1 MRVAVQSIVSARE
14 FGAIVSARVA
24 DDGHPLLGQTI
35 RVKIFGAIAPTIGE
49 TWDVDGE
56 IKDTQWGRQV
66 DAARA
71 VRVLPTGKLVVDFL
85 AAHAPGVGPERAQRL
100 WTHFGM
106 DLTRALGDA
115 DNLDEIARVLAPDR
129 PNLAPRLA
137 TACIAA
143 WQDAEVEAAT
153 VMWLTEKGV
162 DDVAVA
168 RRVAQILGEDAV
180 PRLNDNPYCL
190 VPLLSWARV
199 DALGLKLLAE
209 SGCAD
214 PERDPRRLIG
224 AVDAAV
230 KAAIAD
236 GHTAGDLQ
244 DLAAATGRLLG
255 DSELAARALSAGE
268 SASAYWLADGGG
280 WRAPGAG
287 QLEDNLI
294 ERLRAV
300 LNSTPELRLPSKNAL
315 ASRLAR
321 FESQGRRL
329 HPEQQT
335 AILRAL
341 ESPLAC
347 LSGGAG
353 VGKTTTTKAI
363 CDLWEDF
370 GGKVILAAVAGK
382 AALRLSRAT
391 GRLAMTAFRLL
402 RGCEEEDEEK
412 RTRIDGRTLVIIDE
426 ASMLDL
432 PSAAALVN
440 QFEDGARLL
449 LVGDE
454 AQLPPVGFG
463 LVYHKLVGDLGIT
476 SRLTVIHRQTE
487 ATGIPAVSAAIR
499 AGVAPKLP
507 EFNGQAQGV
516 TLLACQN
523 DEIGDRIAEIYPYL
537 RAANETLV
545 LTPLN
550 DGPAGIRAL
559 NKRLHDWYR
568 QRLDRPEMQGYLG
581 EWFCV
586 GDPVIF
592 TRNDYSRALWNG
604 LVGHIEELNFDE
616 RSAVVQFDGE
626 PEPHELSTADLFDLR
641 LAYGLTGHKAQGSQA
656 PTVIVALPKCRL
668 LDRSWL
674 YTAITRAETGVV
686 LVGTKAMLEAA
697 VAVPGQAER
706 RRVGLRWDRPST

>member
-1 MRVAVQSIVSARE
+1 MRIAVQTIVSARE
-14 FGAIVSARVA
+14 FGAIVSARIA
-24 DDGHPLLGQTI
+24 DHDHPLAGQTI
-35 RVKIFGAIAPTIGE
+35 RVKIFGAIAPAIGE

-56 IKDTQWGRQV
+56 VKDTQWGRQV
-66 DAARA
+66 EAARA
-71 VRVLPTGKLVVDFL
+71 VRVLPTGKLVIDFL

-106 DLTRALGDA
+106 DLTRALGDE
-115 DNLDEIARVLAPDR
+115 DNIDEIAHVLAPDR

-137 TACIAA
+137 AACVAA
-143 WQDAEVEAAT
+143 WQDAEAEAAT
-153 VMWLTEKGV
+153 VMWLAENGV
-162 DDVAVA
+162 DDVSIG
-168 RRVAQILGEDAV
+168 RRVARILGEEAV
-180 PRLNDNPYCL
+180 LRLTENPYCL
-190 VPLLSWARV
+190 VPLLSWKRV

-214 PERDPRRLIG
+214 PKRDPRRLVG

-236 GHTAGDLQ
+236 GHTAGELYG
-244 DLAAATGRLLG
+244 LAAAVGQLLA
-255 DSELAARALSAGE
+255 DAELAGRALSHGE
-268 SASAYWLADGGG
+268 SASAYWLVDGG

-287 QLEDNLI
+287 QLEENLI

-300 LNSTPELRLPSKNAL
+300 LNSAPEVRLPSKSEL

-321 FESQGRRL
+321 FEDHGRRL
-329 HPEQQT
+329 HPEQQ
-335 AILRAL
+335 AAVLRAL

-363 CDLWEDF
+363 CDLWEGL

-391 GRLAMTAFRLL
+391 GRLAMTVFRLL
-402 RGCEEEDEEK
+402 RSCEDEDEEK
-412 RTRIDGRTLVIIDE
+412 RIRIDGRTLVIVDE

-432 PSAAALVN
+432 PSATALLD

-463 LVYHKLVGDLGIT
+463 LVYHKLVSDMRIT
-476 SRLTVIHRQTE
+476 SRLTTVHRQAE
-487 ATGIPAVSAAIR
+487 ASGIPAVSAAIR
-499 AGVAPKLP
+499 IGATPTLP
-507 EFNGQAQGV
+507 AFKGEARGV
-516 TLLACQN
+516 TLLTC
-523 DEIGDRIAEIYPYL
+523 ETEEVGDRIAEIYPAL
-537 RAANETLV
+537 SAVGEALV

-550 DGPAGIRAL
+550 DGPAGVRAL
-559 NKRLHDWYR
+559 NRRLHDWHR
-568 QRLDRPEMQGYLG
+568 QQFDQAEMQGYLG

-604 LVGHIEELNFDE
+604 LVGRIEKLDFDE
-616 RSAVVQFDGE
+616 RGAVVQFDGE
-626 PEPHELSTADLFDLR
+626 PTPHELNSADLFDLR
-641 LAYGLTGHKAQGSQA
+641 LAYTLTGHKAQGSQA
-656 PTVIVALPKCRL
+656 ATVIVALPKCRL

-686 LVGTKAMLEAA
+686 LVGPRSVLQAA
-697 VAVPGQAER
+697 AALAGQAVR
-706 RRVGLRWDRPST
+706 RRVGFRW